1 MIQPVKGF
9 KEIGRELAGTGQKA
23 AATPATRDEPGIHA
37 AMSTTAIQDRNAR
50 GNLSTYGGDNAID
63 YVGESIDLIS
73 QTASASEWHVER
85 DGQVLVPKR
94 APTQSAADVSEA
106 PADLVNL
113 LARPNPWQG
122 WSEFIELLV
131 VDFLL
136 AGNGYWLKYRPVAG
150 KPLSLYRLHPEKV
163 KVFAGDKKLVDHY
176 EYSPGGSQPPLK
188 YQPDQVVHFRRTN
201 PHDEH
206 IGLGIISA
214 GPRIFDIELAMT
226 DSMNSYYANGTRL
239 SGVLESERPLP
250 ASIFAKIRNQIA
262 TLYSG
267 ARNSYQVPILENG
280 LKWKTVSATAA
291 EAEYR
296 YLAPQSRD
304 RILSLLRVPKPLLG
318 IGEGFDRATV
328 REAQRTFDNKT
339 MRPFLDRLGECI
351 TIGLTQPGWGL
362 DFRFD
367 YEYVMPVEDRL
378 DLGQAFGSLPG
389 VTVKEV
395 REQVGLPPLGPD
407 KKDDQGKVIDDIVL
421 NLPGD
426 NENASKIK
434 DRPLGSE
441 PGRPPNGENTGSF
454 DTNSGDKD
462 AAVR

>member
-1 MIQPVKGF
+1 MKGF
-9 KEIGRELAGTGQKA
+9 KEIALELAGPGQKA
-23 AATPATRDEPGIHA
+23 AATPARRDEPDIHA

-63 YVGESIDLIS
+63 YVAESIDLIA
-73 QTASASEWHVER
+73 QTAGAAEWHVER
-85 DGQVLVPKR
+85 DGQILVPKR
-94 APTQSAADVSEA
+94 APTQSADEVEEA
-106 PADLVNL
+106 PTDLVNL

-122 WSEFIELLV
+122 WSEFVELLV
-131 VDFLL
+131 MDFLL

-176 EYSPGGSQPPLK
+176 EYSPGGSKEPLR
-188 YQPDQVVHFRRTN
+188 YSPDQVVHFRRTN

-304 RILSLLRVPKPLLG
+304 RILALLRVPRALLSADSN
-318 IGEGFDRATV
+318 DRSGA

-362 DFRFD
+362 DFKID
-367 YEYVMPVEDRL
+367 YEYVMPIEDRL

-389 VTVKEV
+389 VTVAEV
-395 REQVGLPPLGPD
+395 REQVGLAPLGPD
-407 KKDDQGKVIDDIVL
+407 KKDDAGHVIDEIVL
-421 NLPGD
+421 NLPGQND
-426 NENASKIK
+426 NASKIK

-441 PGRPPNGENTGSF
+441 PGRPPLGENTGSF
-454 DTNSGDKD
+454 NADSQD
-462 AAVR
+462 ADAEVR